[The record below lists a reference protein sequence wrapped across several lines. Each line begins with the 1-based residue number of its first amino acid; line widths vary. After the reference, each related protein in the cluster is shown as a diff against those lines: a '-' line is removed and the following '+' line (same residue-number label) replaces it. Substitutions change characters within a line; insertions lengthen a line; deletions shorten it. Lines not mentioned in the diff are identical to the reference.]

1 MQDVAEVEFRQCGE
15 AAVECPSDITIVAQ
29 VSEQEG
35 QGTVH
40 IAVVF
45 DLCQVVIKMFLYGAD
60 GVKRSG
66 LLQEVFQLPGDLD
79 RGRSI
84 VNGFPISVDIA
95 VKSGYPFLNLV

>member
-1 MQDVAEVEFRQCGE
+1 MQDITEVEFRQCGE
-15 AAVECPSDITIVAQ
+15 AAVECLGDASVITQ
-29 VSEQEG
+29 VGEQEG

-45 DLCQVVIKMFLYGAD
+45 DLSQVVIKMFLYGAD
-60 GVKRSG
+60 GVKRPG